1 MFQPLKMQGEAR
13 NCKNGHFCAL
23 RARLCALRASD
34 RDAGLTVPA
43 NLPDGPSVRILSLYD
58 NSFNHLSGAPFPNGG
73 DPPVLF
79 PLRTRLKKG
88 TSSLRSE
95 VKKPKLKYKTK
106 GFGNSG
112 KKYCRKQ
119 KNKFKN
125 YHPID

>member
-1 MFQPLKMQGEAR
+1 MQGEAR

-34 RDAGLTVPA
+34 CDAGLTVPA

-95 VKKPKLKYKTK
+95 VNKIYYQLLKCNCVVVTVIIVLPST
-106 GFGNSG
+106 GT
-112 KKYCRKQ
+112 
-119 KNKFKN
+119 
-125 YHPID
+125 